1 MKINYI
7 LLLILLLI
15 KLINCF
21 NYEFDGEYKISEK
34 LNDHLINN
42 QDEENIKIWV
52 TFNSKKKENFN
63 NIEEFS
69 KNNGLKKESIER
81 RINRCH
87 DKNKIIDDSDIIIN
101 QDFINQVLT
110 CGNEN
115 TIKLIQKSNWLN
127 SISISLL
134 KETSNKLI
142 DCIKS
147 LEFVETVDLVTKF
160 KKKTTTTTTTTKS
173 SSSLSSSNEYNGCL
187 KNGEDNSKFEK
198 EFNNLIEKKLLD
210 LKNKLYSSS
219 SASSFDPYSHEIPD
233 KYYGYSNTGLKQIN
247 VDKLHEM
254 GYDGFGIKI
263 LITDT
268 GYRKSH
274 EVFKHMNIIGE
285 YNFLKNKNNTQDDFD
300 PFFKDVNEQQ
310 TGHGTFTLSTLG
322 GYRPGVLIGAAYN
335 ASFLLAE
342 TENAT
347 SDFPLEEDNWIAAI
361 EWGESYGAQLV
372 SSSLGYENW
381 YTYANKDGHFSK
393 ISRVATMAVNKG
405 MVVVMGVGN
414 SGDLG
419 MGIPADAEYVISV
432 GAIDSNGERTEF
444 SSIGPTA
451 DGRIKPEVMALGLG
465 NLVAHNLNDTTYDRF
480 DGTSFSCP
488 LVASGIALLMQA
500 HPNWSSKQIYE
511 AVISCASNS
520 KSPDYLIGYGIFNAL
535 KAYEYNPTNSSDCT
549 NNGIG
554 CSNSNGKCN
563 LQSKQCQCELPF
575 YGQFCQYNR
584 IPCGQRCLFLNST
597 CEIPSNNFNVSFTCI
612 EPNIGDFSNQ
622 SPKLN
627 NNNFYKSLFIIILF
641 FILIK

>member
-1 MKINYI
+1 MK
-7 LLLILLLI
+7 I
-15 KLINCF
+15 KLIIILFVLIIKIINCLK
-21 NYEFDGEYKISEK
+21 NEYDGDYKITNK

-42 QDEENIKIWV
+42 NQEEDSVKIWV
-52 TFNSKKKENFN
+52 TFNSKKKENFS

-87 DKNKIIDDSDIIIN
+87 DKNKILDDSDIIIN
-101 QDFINQVLT
+101 QNFINQVLN
-110 CGNEN
+110 CGSEN

-134 KETSNKLI
+134 NEHSNKLI

-147 LEFVETVDLVTKF
+147 LEFVETVDLVSKF
-160 KKKTTTTTTTTKS
+160 KKKTTTTTTTTTTTSKTS
-173 SSSLSSSNEYNGCL
+173 GSSNDEC
-187 KNGEDNSKFEK
+187 EDSNKFEK
-198 EFNNLIEKKLLD
+198 EINNFIEKKLLD
-210 LKNKLYSSS
+210 LKNKLYTTSSS
-219 SASSFDPYSHEIPD
+219 SSSDSLLNEIPD
-233 KYYGYSNTGLKQIN
+233 KFYGYSNNGLKQVKI
-247 VDKLHEM
+247 DKLHDM
-254 GYDGFGIKI
+254 GYDGYGIKI

-268 GYRKSH
+268 GFRKSH
-274 EVFKHMNIIGE
+274 EVFKHMKIIGE
-285 YNFLKNKNNTQDDFD
+285 HNFLKNTNNTQEDFD
-300 PFFKDVNEQQ
+300 PFVQDVNEQQ

-322 GYRPGVLIGAAYN
+322 GYKPGILIGAAYN

-347 SDFPLEEDNWIAAI
+347 NDFPLEEDNWIAAI
-361 EWGESYGAQLV
+361 EWGENNGAQLV

-381 YTYANKDGHFSK
+381 YVYPNKNGYFSK
-393 ISRVATMAVNKG
+393 ISRVATMAANKG

-419 MGIPADAEYVISV
+419 IGIPADAEFTISV
-432 GAIDSNGERTEF
+432 GAIDSTGERTEF

-465 NLVAHNLNDTTYDRF
+465 NFVAHNFNDTSYDRF

-488 LVASGIALLMQA
+488 LVASGIALIMQA

-511 AVISCASNS
+511 AVISSASNS

-535 KAYEYNPTNSSDCT
+535 KAFEYNPTNSPDCT
-549 NNGIG
+549 INGKG
-554 CSNSNGKCN
+554 CTNSNGKCN
-563 LQSKQCQCELPF
+563 LQSKQCECEQPF

-597 CEIPSNNFNVSFTCI
+597 CEIPSNNYNLSFICV

-622 SPKLN
+622 SSKSN
-627 NNNFYKSLFIIILF
+627 YCFYLILFKIILF
-641 FILIK
+641 LILI